1 MLITEEHR
9 KKIDEITAETHCP
22 HDFPCYKSEFEK
34 LSRIRML
41 VNGEVVECLEDKPYL
56 CEHGMSFGSIYLC
69 ICPLR
74 KYVAKHFGR

>member
-1 MLITEEHR
+1 MLMTQEHR
-9 KKIDEITAETHCP
+9 KKIDEIITGMHCP
-22 HDFPCYKSEFEK
+22 HDFRCYKSKFKK

-41 VNGEVVECLEDKPYL
+41 VDGEVIECLEDKLCL
-56 CEHGMSFGSIYLC
+56 CEHAMSFGDSYLC